1 MVAED
6 VYSMEPRVGRGG
18 WTWYTGS
25 AGWLQRAGVESLLGL
40 RLRGSNLEIDPCIP
54 RAWKGFEATVK
65 HRSSQY
71 RVTVEN
77 PAGMSRGVVN
87 CELDGVAIVGAPS
100 RVPLVDD
107 GGLHQIKVRLG

>member
-1 MVAED
+1 MVAAD
-6 VYSMEPRVGRGG
+6 VYSMEPHVGRGG
-18 WTWYTGS
+18 WTWYTRS
-25 AGWLQRAGVESLLGL
+25 AGWQRAGVESLLGL

-77 PAGMSRGVVN
+77 PGGMSRGVAS
-87 CELDGVAIVGAPS
+87 CELDRVAIVGTPS
-100 RVPLVDD
+100 RIPLVDD
-107 GGLHQIKVRLG
+107 GGLPQIKVRLG